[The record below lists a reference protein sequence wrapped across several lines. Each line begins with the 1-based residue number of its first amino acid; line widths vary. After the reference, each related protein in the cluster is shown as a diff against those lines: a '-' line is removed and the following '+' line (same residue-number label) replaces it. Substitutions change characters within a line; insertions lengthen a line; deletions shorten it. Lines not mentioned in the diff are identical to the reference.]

1 MKIQNLLKSGI
12 IAGLIATA
20 LNVTLY
26 LISKSFDLINDAILL
41 PDGSSLQLLPV
52 VISSLVPGIV
62 AALVLWGMAKV
73 LKNAVTVFTIAGV
86 LFLFVSL
93 MGPLSIPSAPVGFKV
108 VLSLMHF
115 IAGGSII
122 YFLRKTSL
130 SYKNETSK

>member
-26 LISKSFDLINDAILL
+26 LISKSLDLINDAILL

-52 VISSLVPGIV
+52 VISSIVPGIV

-73 LKNAVTVFTIAGV
+73 LKNAVTVFTIAGI

-93 MGPLSIPSAPVGFKV
+93 MGPLTIPSVPV
-108 VLSLMHF
+108 
-115 IAGGSII
+115 
-122 YFLRKTSL
+122 
-130 SYKNETSK
+130 